1 MKTEIFNSAIKNRNS
16 VRFVYG
22 LNEYMIEPYY
32 VTREKSGSKVVYG
45 KVYNSSEIRKFNYG
59 RIANIKVLENKRF
72 SPIIP
77 IIPLVS

>member
-16 VRFVYG
+16 IRFIYG
-22 LNEYMIEPYY
+22 LNEFMIEPYY

-45 KVYNSSEIRKFNYG
+45 KVYHSSEIRKFNYN
-59 RIANIKVLENKRF
+59 RIANIKVLEDKRF

-77 IIPLVS
+77 ITPLAS